1 MPVSAPKAFYT
12 INEVA
17 QLADVKPHVLRYWET
32 EFKELSPEKNPAGQ
46 RIYRQRDLDVV
57 LRIRELLYAEK
68 YTTEGARQRLEED
81 LARARRAQMPLEL
94 NLRESEM
101 TSGLVKAKRMVRSL
115 LDDLSKDLGEEPE
128 PAEKAAEPAQ
138 AQPEERK
145 AEPAPKAR
153 PAALAAGAQAEA
165 VEGDLL
171 EGLAKEG
178 ASAEEPPA

>member
-1 MPVSAPKAFYT
+1 
-12 INEVA
+12 
-17 QLADVKPHVLRYWET
+17 VKPHVLRYWET
-32 EFKELSPEKNPAGQ
+32 EFKVLSPEKNPAGQ

-101 TSGLVKAKRMVRSL
+101 AASLVKAKRMVRSL
-115 LDDLSKDLGEEPE
+115 LDDLAKDLGEEPE
-128 PAEKAAEPAQ
+128 PGERAAEPAPG
-138 AQPEERK
+138 AAGE
-145 AEPAPKAR
+145 PKAG
-153 PAALAAGAQAEA
+153 PAQEALPASAGEQAEA

-171 EGLAKEG
+171 EGLAAGE

>member
-1 MPVSAPKAFYT
+1 MTASAPKPFYT

-32 EFKELSPEKNPAGQ
+32 EFKMLSPEKNPAGQ

-115 LDDLSKDLGEEPE
+115 LDDLSKDLGEETE
-128 PAEKAAEPAQ
+128 PAERAAEPAQ
-138 AQPEERK
+138 AEPKEPK
-145 AEPAPKAR
+145 AEPAQKPQPAR
-153 PAALAAGAQAEA
+153 AGAGEMDEA
-165 VEGDLL
+165 KEGDLL
-171 EGLAKEG
+171 EGLAGEG
-178 ASAEEPPA
+178 ASAEEPQA